1 MYITKSNKM
10 QLTAKQFST
19 LNDLFDY
26 YNETLFGGTLEQCL
40 VNLSRHR
47 GAHGFF
53 APGRWKDGEKTVHEI
68 SINPDS
74 MNRPDKEWHSTLVH
88 EMCHLWQE
96 TQGKAPR
103 KCYHDK
109 QFAAKMDSV
118 GLVPS
123 NTGQPGGKR
132 TGQNMTHYVQAGG
145 PFETAFNAI
154 GSENLEALKLPLKPS
169 RPHLDLAG
177 LVAKIKGSETE
188 GETAEEESKPK
199 SGVKIK
205 YSCGCGNNVWGKS
218 GLKITCDDCEE
229 PYKEQE

>member
-1 MYITKSNKM
+1 M
-10 QLTAKQFST
+10 QLSSKQFKT

-26 YNETLFGGTLEQCL
+26 YNERLFNGELEQCL

-74 MNRPDKEWHSTLVH
+74 INRPAKQWHSTLVH

-96 TQGKAPR
+96 TKGKAPR

-118 GLVPS
+118 GLVCS

-145 PFETAFNAI
+145 PFEKAFDEI
-154 GSENLEALKLPLKPS
+154 GSENLAALELPLKPS
-169 RPHLDLAG
+169 IKHIDIDSILAG
-177 LVAKIKGSETE
+177 IRNSDNEDSEE
-188 GETAEEESKPK
+188 IDEKPVQK

-218 GLKITCDDCEE
+218 GLNFTCDDCEE
-229 PYKEQE
+229 SYKEQE

>member
-1 MYITKSNKM
+1 M
-10 QLTAKQFST
+10 QLTTKQFST

-26 YNETLFGGTLEQCL
+26 YNEMLFGGSLEQCL

-53 APGRWKDGEKTVHEI
+53 APGRWKDGEKKVHEI
-68 SINPDS
+68 SINPDT
-74 MNRPDKEWHSTLVH
+74 MNRPDKDWHSTLVH

-103 KCYHDK
+103 RCYHDK

-118 GLVPS
+118 GLVCS
-123 NTGQPGGKR
+123 NTGLPGGKR
-132 TGQNMTHYVQAGG
+132 TGQNMTHYAQAEG
-145 PFETAFNAI
+145 PFEVAFNAI
-154 GSENLEALKLPLKPS
+154 GETNLEKLKLPLKPS
-169 RPHLDLAG
+169 HPHFNFKTALPPVD
-177 LVAKIKGSETE
+177 
-188 GETAEEESKPK
+188 GEEEIENDEAAEEMPKPK

-218 GLKITCDDCEE
+218 GLNFTCDDCEE
-229 PYKEQE
+229 SYKEQE